1 MAAEQSELQKTLN
14 PTLHFTKV
22 SHLVPILTVF
32 FWCSTLDHV
41 PDHSSGGTSTASR
54 ALYSH
59 RETDVY
65 EVGDQ
70 NRTKGHLYLGQ
81 AIHLNTF
88 AVISLWGENKLNEL
102 RPMLLL
108 RRENEGKSDGIRK
121 MGTWSA
127 H

>member
-1 MAAEQSELQKTLN
+1 MSQTTAVEEHQQPEEL
-14 PTLHFTKV
+14 
-22 SHLVPILTVF
+22 SIL
-32 FWCSTLDHV
+32 L
-41 PDHSSGGTSTASR
+41 
-54 ALYSH
+54 

-81 AIHLNTF
+81 AIHINTF
-88 AVISLWGENKLNEL
+88 AIINLWGENKLNEL
-102 RPMLLL
+102 RPMLF